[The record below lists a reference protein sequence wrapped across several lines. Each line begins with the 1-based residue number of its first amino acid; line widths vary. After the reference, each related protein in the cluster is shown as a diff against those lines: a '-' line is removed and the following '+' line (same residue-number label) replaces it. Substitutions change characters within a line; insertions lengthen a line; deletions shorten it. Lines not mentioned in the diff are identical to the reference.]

1 MLLILWS
8 NLQRMKKEGS
18 SDDKKQ
24 VSVKKKPLVR
34 DRLVTIALNDPEFK
48 TLEKY
53 CAQYKISNRSRFI
66 RESLMKSM
74 LSRMVDDYPTLF
86 GEKEMR

>member
-1 MLLILWS
+1 
-8 NLQRMKKEGS
+8 MKKAS
-18 SDDKKQ
+18 SVEPKNQ
-24 VSVKKKPLVR
+24 VLAKKKPLVR
-34 DRLVTIALNDPEFK
+34 DHIVTIALNDPEFK

-53 CAQYKISNRSRFI
+53 CAQYKVSNRSRFI
-66 RESLMKSM
+66 RESVMKSM

>member
-1 MLLILWS
+1 
-8 NLQRMKKEGS
+8 MKKEAS
-18 SDDKKQ
+18 PVLKTPPTA
-24 VSVKKKPLVR
+24 KKKPLVR
-34 DRLVTIALNDPEFK
+34 DRMVTIALNDPEFK

-66 RESLMKSM
+66 REALMKSM
-74 LSRMVDDYPTLF
+74 LARMVDDYPTLF

>member
-1 MLLILWS
+1 
-8 NLQRMKKEGS
+8 MKKEAS
-18 SDDKKQ
+18 PVLKAP
-24 VSVKKKPLVR
+24 VTAKKKPLVR

-66 RESLMKSM
+66 REALMKSM
-74 LSRMVDDYPTLF
+74 LTRMVDDYPTLF

>member
-1 MLLILWS
+1 
-8 NLQRMKKEGS
+8 MKKEGS

>member
-1 MLLILWS
+1 
-8 NLQRMKKEGS
+8 MKKEAS
-18 SDDKKQ
+18 PVLKTPLTA
-24 VSVKKKPLVR
+24 KKKPLVR
-34 DRLVTIALNDPEFK
+34 DRMVTIALNDPEFK

-66 RESLMKSM
+66 REALMKSM

>member
-1 MLLILWS
+1 
-8 NLQRMKKEGS
+8 MKKEAS
-18 SDDKKQ
+18 PVLKTPVTAKR
-24 VSVKKKPLVR
+24 KPLVR

-53 CAQYKISNRSRFI
+53 CSQYKISNRSRFI
-66 RESLMKSM
+66 REALMKSM
-74 LSRMVDDYPTLF
+74 LTRMVDDYPTLF

>member
-1 MLLILWS
+1 
-8 NLQRMKKEGS
+8 MKKAL
-18 SDDKKQ
+18 
-24 VSVKKKPLVR
+24 SVEIKNQTSPKKKPLVR
-34 DRLVTIALNDPEFK
+34 DHLITVALNDPEFK

-53 CAQYKISNRSRFI
+53 CTQYKISNRSGFI
-66 RESLMKSM
+66 RESLMKAI

>member
-1 MLLILWS
+1 
-8 NLQRMKKEGS
+8 MKKEATTVR
-18 SDDKKQ
+18 KLPEAT
-24 VSVKKKPLVR
+24 KKKSLVR
-34 DRLVTIALNDPEFK
+34 DHLVTIALNDPEFK

-74 LSRMVDDYPTLF
+74 LARMVDDYPTLF